1 MLRNDPQGLKPSW
14 NLLGTGLLGNPD
26 LEEKRSSIQMA
37 DLRDS
42 GNKTLY
48 EFTSN
53 ELYGSLVPSYRKCLF
68 FDVLQRPQKAL

>member
-48 EFTSN
+48 EFISN
-53 ELYGSLVPSYRKCLF
+53 EHYGSLVSYKKCVF
-68 FDVLQRPQKAL
+68 FDVLQRPQKAQ